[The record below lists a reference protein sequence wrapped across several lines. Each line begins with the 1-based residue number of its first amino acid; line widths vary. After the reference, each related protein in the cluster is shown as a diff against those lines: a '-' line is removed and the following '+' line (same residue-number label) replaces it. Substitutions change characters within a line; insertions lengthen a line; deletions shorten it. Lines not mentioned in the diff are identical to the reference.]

1 MSVSRKDEINQRLR
15 EIENE
20 RNALLQEI
28 AALPQDQNSTSKP
41 QALGTAVCES
51 PPTTSEERIA
61 LFTRLFR
68 CREDVFPK
76 LWENRSKG
84 TKGYSPA
91 CLNEWV
97 PGVCE
102 KPKIKCSDC
111 RYKVFIPFDKNV
123 IRGHL
128 EGNFTVGTYTIRE
141 DDSCMFLTRGCF
153 IIIHWSTYQLV

>member
-1 MSVSRKDEINQRLR
+1 MSCARRQEIKQRLSDLEKER
-15 EIENE
+15 NDLLLKLSALPPEIESSS
-20 RNALLQEI
+20 
-28 AALPQDQNSTSKP
+28 LPQILGAAISNIPLTS
-41 QALGTAVCES
+41 S
-51 PPTTSEERIA
+51 DERIA

-76 LWENRSKG
+76 LWENRLKG

-91 CLNEWV
+91 CQVEWV
-97 PGVCE
+97 QGVCE